1 MSFFE
6 PSPVLYAFLFVQSFL
21 YAPVIALLALTR
33 LAVGHGPS
41 RLWALT
47 AAALALGAM
56 FLQFGPA
63 LMNLYEGWLPVFA
76 GNATR
81 VAGGMALPLAP
92 SLALAVS
99 ALVRGRRWRGI
110 DWLHGLALLGFVGLF
125 LWIRYV

>member
-63 LMNLYEGWLPVFA
+63 
-76 GNATR
+76 TR